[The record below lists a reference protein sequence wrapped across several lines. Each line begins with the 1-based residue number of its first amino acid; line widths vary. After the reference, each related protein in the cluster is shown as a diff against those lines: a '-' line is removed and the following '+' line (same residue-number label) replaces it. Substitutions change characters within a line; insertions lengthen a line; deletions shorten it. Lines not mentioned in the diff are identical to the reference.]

1 MKKKNK
7 LRYTISSKTPPDMP
21 RLGKGTE
28 GIKLILDQISP
39 DMREPIA
46 PMLFP
51 ILSAHICGAEWMYPD
66 NSWQEVC
73 GMMGTLVAESGAG
86 KGQLGRMAQTI
97 SRHLIEHD
105 VQEYVRLADW
115 QKEMKTRSANKEKP
129 ARPDVA
135 LWAPPAD
142 MTNAA
147 FIQNAMACERAGGH
161 VQYINMPEIEM
172 ADSLCGGHRQVTQML
187 RNIYDRQRAGA
198 LRASA
203 EAVTGN
209 PVLRANLTLSSTPIA
224 ARKFFKCDLHNG
236 TFGRMVFS
244 YRPMLSRDGRIP
256 RQGEYDDLFLAQLDT
271 YLERLRSCSGRH
283 VITQLNRLTDR
294 LAEDMARMA
303 DLSDDDTLFALSK
316 RAVVSAWRAGC
327 VMWAL
332 NGQKWTRAMGDMV
345 EWLVYHDLWSKMQL
359 FADLL
364 EKDADVTTEARKR
377 GPVNFLNQLPDTFN
391 LEKLEA
397 LRMKN
402 GKPKEGAYNQAHKWL
417 QLKYVTY
424 SSQTKLYTKT
434 DAYKAGRKESNVSL
448 TKNNKKNDEA

>member
-1 MKKKNK
+1 MKTKKT
-7 LRYTISSKTPPDMP
+7 YDVSSKTPPAMP

-28 GIKLILDQISP
+28 GIRLLLSQISP

-73 GMMGTLVAESGAG
+73 GMMGALVAESGAG
-86 KGQLGRMAQTI
+86 KGQLGRMVSAI
-97 SRHLIEHD
+97 CRHLHEHD
-105 VQEYVRLADW
+105 KQEYKRLADW

-147 FIQNAMACERAGGH
+147 FIQNAMACEKAGGH

-203 EAVTGN
+203 DGVTGN
-209 PVLRANLTLSSTPIA
+209 PVLRANLTVSSTPIA
-224 ARKFFKCDLHNG
+224 ARKFFKCDLHTG

-244 YRPMLSRDGRIP
+244 YRPLLSRDGRIP
-256 RQGEYDDLFLAQLDT
+256 QQGKYDDLFLAQLDT
-271 YLERLRSCSGRH
+271 YLERLRSCKGRH
-283 VITQLNRLTDR
+283 LIPQLNRLTAR
-294 LAEDMARMA
+294 LSEDMARMA
-303 DLSDDDTLFALSK
+303 DLTDDNVLWALSK

-332 NGQKWTRAMGDMV
+332 NGQTWTRAMGDV
-345 EWLVYHDLWSKMQL
+345 AEWLVYHDLWSKMQL

-364 EKDADVTTEARKR
+364 EKDADVATEARKR
-377 GPVNFLNQLPDTFN
+377 GPVNFLDHLPDEFN
-391 LEKLEA
+391 LQKLEA
-397 LRMKN
+397 VRMKN
-402 GKPKEGAYNQAHKWL
+402 GKPKEGAYRQARKWVH
-417 QLKYVTY
+417 LKYVTY
-424 SSQTKLYTKT
+424 STQTGLYTKT
-434 DAYKAGRKESNVSL
+434 SAYKAGRTEGNGSP
-448 TKNNKKNDEA
+448 TKNNSDEV

>member
-1 MKKKNK
+1 MNKTKKFN
-7 LRYTISSKTPPDMP
+7 ISSKTPPAMP
-21 RLGKGTE
+21 HLGKGTE
-28 GIKLILDQISP
+28 CIKLLQQQISK
-39 DMREPIA
+39 DMREPIT

-51 ILSAHICGAEWMYPD
+51 ILSAHICGAEWKYPD

-73 GMMGTLVAESGAG
+73 GMMGTLVADSGAG
-86 KGQLGRMAQTI
+86 KGQLGRMASAI
-97 SRHLIEHD
+97 CRHQHEHD
-105 VQEYVRLADW
+105 AQEYVRLADW

-147 FIQNAMACERAGGH
+147 FIQNAMACEKAGGH

-203 EAVTGN
+203 DGVTGN

-224 ARKFFKCDLHNG
+224 ARKFFKYDLHTG
-236 TFGRMVFS
+236 TFGRLVFS
-244 YRPMLSRDGRIP
+244 YKPLFSRNGRIP
-256 RQGEYDDLFLAQLDT
+256 RQGEYSDEFLAQLDM
-271 YLERLRSCSGRH
+271 YLAQLRSCKGQH
-283 VITQLNRLTDR
+283 IIPQLNRLTDR
-294 LAEDMARMA
+294 LSEDMARMA
-303 DLSDDDTLFALSK
+303 ELSDDNVLWGLSK

-332 NGQKWTRAMGDMV
+332 NGQEWTRAMGDLV

-377 GPVNFLNQLPDTFN
+377 GPVNFLDHLPDEFN
-391 LEKLEA
+391 LRQLEDV
-397 LRMKN
+397 RTKN
-402 GKPKEGAYNQAHKWL
+402 GRPKEGAYNQAHKWV
-417 QLKYVTY
+417 QHKYVTY
-424 SSQTKLYTKT
+424 CNQTGLYTKT
-434 DAYKAGRKESNVSL
+434 TAYRAGRTEGNGSSA
-448 TKNNKKNDEA
+448 KNNNDER